1 MSLPVVSYQ
10 TIINQLKRWILS
22 NCYNFDTTVAN
33 LPAEFKAGYA
43 SSQRFAGNDTANSN
57 YRVAISSAVPV
68 FSSSVFETQLTEFM
82 TKVNLSDKLSSNVVE
97 SEFFDLVLN
106 LISFCSTKLNFASSQ
121 FNSNK
126 YLIYNGNNTVYTF
139 IYQISSLEKEKLIKA
154 DDYTNLLN
162 QILLVS
168 KQNIRTFTCKYT
180 ITLS

>member
-10 TIINQLKRWILS
+10 TIINQLKSWILS
-22 NCYNFDTTVAN
+22 NCYNFDTTTAK
-33 LPAEFKAGYA
+33 LPAAFKAGYA
-43 SSQRFAGNDTANSN
+43 SSKRFAGNNTANSN
-57 YRVAISSAVPV
+57 YKVAISSPVPI
-68 FSSSVFETQLTEFM
+68 FSTSVFETQLTEFLPE
-82 TKVNLSDKLSSNVVE
+82 VNLSDKLSSNVVE

-126 YLIYNGNNTVYTF
+126 YLIYNGSYTVYTS

-154 DDYTNLLN
+154 DDYTNLLD
-162 QILLVS
+162 QILKVS